1 MLSVLIPTYNYN
13 CLSIVGELKKQCD
26 QLAISYEIIV
36 QDDASK
42 SELNL
47 ENNKIN
53 NLENCSFYSNIENL
67 GRGKNRN
74 SLAQKSKYDWLL
86 LIDCDV
92 FPKNKDFIHKYITE
106 IEMSNFDVVYGGI
119 CYKDE
124 KPSDEEMLRWIY
136 GRARESITVEA
147 RKKEPY
153 KTALTSNLLINRK
166 VFIDIL
172 FNENLNKYGYED
184 LLFVRD
190 LKEKSIPI
198 HHIEN
203 EGYHLNLET
212 SKIYLEKIK
221 IALENLKNIYQSD
234 PNLKDESKII
244 VAHKLLKKLC
254 MTKVISIFFNQIK
267 TKLEHHLQS
276 KNPKLI
282 VLDVYKLGYFCKINL
297 K

>member
-1 MLSVLIPTYNYN
+1 MLSILIPTYNYN

-26 QLAISYEIIV
+26 ELAISYEIIV

-53 NLENCSFYSNIENL
+53 NLKNCSFYSNIENL

-92 FPKNKDFIHKYITE
+92 FPKNKDFINKYITE
-106 IEMSNFDVVYGGI
+106 IEMSNFDVIYGGI

-124 KPSDEEMLRWIY
+124 KPSDDEMLRWIY
-136 GRARESITVEA
+136 GKARESIAVEE
-147 RKKEPY
+147 RLKNPY
-153 KTALTSNLLINRK
+153 KTALTSNLLIKRK
-166 VFIDIL
+166 VFMQTL
-172 FNENLNKYGYED
+172 FRENLNKYGYED
-184 LLFVRD
+184 LIFFKD
-190 LKEKSIPI
+190 LREKSISI

-203 EGYHLNLET
+203 VGYHLNLET

-221 IALENLKNIYQSD
+221 TALENLKYIYQTN
-234 PNLKDESKII
+234 PNLKDESKILVTYKI
-244 VAHKLLKKLC
+244 LKKLWI
-254 MTKVISIFFNQIK
+254 TKIISIFFNLLE
-267 TKLEHHLQS
+267 TKIENNLHS
-276 KNPKLI
+276 KKPNLT
-282 VLDVYKLGYFCKINL
+282 VFDLYKLGYFCKINL